1 MASMNSSSLSRSESV
16 SRRGFLFR
24 LVKSISMLAIVSVVV
39 VLTCSQVSCA
49 PADHP
54 TEAVP
59 RGLSVLGDVFTAGVA
74 VQQRA
79 GMERERA
86 IGDTASVM
94 QHAAG
99 GGGGPAGGESACG
112 GVRCR

>member
-59 RGLSVLGDVFTAGVA
+59 RGLSVLGDVFTAGPTGSPVHGRS
-74 VQQRA
+74 QQASRCHR
-79 GMERERA
+79 GPGWTERGQLATQR
-86 IGDTASVM
+86 
-94 QHAAG
+94 
-99 GGGGPAGGESACG
+99 P
-112 GVRCR
+112 